1 MRYNE
6 IKIVEAAGNTTLQAA
21 NLAKNPPR
29 FQNLVN
35 NIRSRHP
42 LYLVDGTPVI
52 IKPEEAERL
61 EQMMQDQMFKGTI
74 KLTAEDGNVWVLSQF
89 LKTKDYGGQAVPPGQ
104 EAEVGLTKEAAALK
118 PSDVGLEDKEIPAG
132 NLANE
137 IINNPNLQKTE
148 HGKIVIQMANEIVQG
163 QMPVVPKVEP
173 SVKKAINDYA
183 GEYLGVLALVQGV
196 SEFPKKD
203 EFNEWLKAPIGN
215 LTLVFPG
222 AANAP
227 LADSYALIDPT
238 TGHQLNISSK
248 GKGGGAP
255 PSIGSL
261 EIPAFMRDKPQYSN
275 AIRFIEVVKNVNQD
289 LPKPTTMS
297 QVYEVMNLLHEVAP
311 ESLDAKF
318 TPYLPWTTEKIV
330 ELLATRKEGTP
341 LPEYEDLWA
350 DYNFTSPNATD
361 IGKLT
366 FAIKNECM
374 QAINGANRNALPD
387 FQGAVLEILGY
398 NFIQQDAII
407 RRNVMEFKTQW
418 PAKLNATVTV
428 ESKSGAGDM
437 TKGSFSFK
445 LHF

>member
-6 IKIVEAAGNTTLQAA
+6 FKIVEAAGNTTLQAA

-52 IKPEEAERL
+52 IQPTEADRL
-61 EQMMQDQMFKGTI
+61 EQLMADQMFKGQI
-74 KLTAEDGNVWVLSQF
+74 KLSAEDGNVWLLGQF

-104 EAEVGLTKEAAALK
+104 EAEVGMTKEAAALK
-118 PSDVGLEDKEIPAG
+118 PSDVGLADKQIPAG

-148 HGKIVIQMANEIVQG
+148 HGKIVIEMANEIVQG
-163 QMPVVPKVEP
+163 QMPVIPKVEP
-173 SVKKAINDYA
+173 GIKKAINDYA
-183 GEYLGVLALVQGV
+183 AEYLGVLALVQGV

-203 EFNEWLKAPIGN
+203 EFNEWLKSPIGE

-222 AANAP
+222 AANSP
-227 LADSYALIDPT
+227 LADSYALIDPK

-261 EIPAFMRDKPQYSN
+261 EIPDFMRDKPQYSN
-275 AIRFIEVVKNVNQD
+275 AIRFIEIVKNVNQD
-289 LPKPTTMS
+289 LPIPTTMS
-297 QVYEVMNLLHEVAP
+297 QVYEVMNLLHEIAP
-311 ESLDAKF
+311 QSLDAKF
-318 TPYLPWTTEKIV
+318 TPFLPWTTEKIV
-330 ELLATRKEGTP
+330 ELLATRKEATP

-350 DYNFTSPNATD
+350 NYNFTSPNATD

-374 QAINGANRNALPD
+374 QAINGGALPE
-387 FQGAVLEILGY
+387 FQAAVLEILGY